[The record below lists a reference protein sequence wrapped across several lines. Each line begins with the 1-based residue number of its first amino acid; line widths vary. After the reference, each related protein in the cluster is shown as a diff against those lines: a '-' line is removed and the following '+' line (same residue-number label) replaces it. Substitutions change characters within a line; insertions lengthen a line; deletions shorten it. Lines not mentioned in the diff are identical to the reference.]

1 MDNLRAMGDTLD
13 SGFKDMLDTSN
24 SFSTNMESVEEEIRR
39 MRESLVD
46 LEFKS
51 ERAVL
56 VEGLTAQVDLM
67 TEEKARQDER
77 TASELDNLAQKIA
90 ELNEAASKRLSDVDI
105 YSQGVNTKIEELENS
120 IEDKFTEQR
129 GKLVSLEEKV
139 NEDRMEL
146 TEKSEENKLIVQKF
160 TEQQNSIEKMF
171 SDIDNHSTVLEEIL
185 QLKERQMSRI
195 DGLGQDMEKKL
206 GKLSGDVTNLD
217 VKVTNNISSL
227 GESETECNS
236 FTNMM
241 TSFGCKLIQLS

>member
-1 MDNLRAMGDTLD
+1 MFSFIKETKTNLDNLRAMEDTLD

-77 TASELDNLAQKIA
+77 TAAELDNLAKKIA

-171 SDIDNHSTVLEEIL
+171 SDIDNHSSVLEEIL
-185 QLKERQMSRI
+185 QLKERQMTRI

-217 VKVTNNISSL
+217 VKVTNNLSSL
-227 GESETECNS
+227 GESETDAIP
-236 FTNMM
+236 
-241 TSFGCKLIQLS
+241 LPI

>member
-1 MDNLRAMGDTLD
+1 MDNLRAMEDTLD

-77 TASELDNLAQKIA
+77 TAAELDNLAKKIA

-171 SDIDNHSTVLEEIL
+171 SDIDNHSSVLEEIL

-217 VKVTNNISSL
+217 VKVTNNLSSL
-227 GESETECNS
+227 GESQTECNS
-236 FTNMM
+236 FANMM